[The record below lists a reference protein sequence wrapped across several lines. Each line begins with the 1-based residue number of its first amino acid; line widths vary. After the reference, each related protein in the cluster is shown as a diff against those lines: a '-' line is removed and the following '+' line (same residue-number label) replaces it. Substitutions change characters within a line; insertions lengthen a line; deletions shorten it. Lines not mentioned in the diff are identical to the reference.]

1 MSERTTQ
8 EVLYSA
14 LPQANGHAVFQIGAF
29 TIDAT
34 PVEAD
39 LRADF
44 TSYAALV
51 QPGVD
56 YSTKKR
62 VIVIPGSKAELNS
75 DGEPGRDTLTL
86 IVYAPS
92 ATL

>member
-62 VIVIPGSKAELNS
+62 SSLSP
-75 DGEPGRDTLTL
+75 DQR
-86 IVYAPS
+86 PS
-92 ATL
+92 